1 MFITELY
8 LQFKLFIVFQCPIA
22 LFPTHM
28 HFLRENT
35 AVKTNVDVMEHTL
48 ITVTIVAKKGTTWT
62 APRQR
67 RAIPQVDV
75 DLQFWFYINTTLNIT
90 ICLIILCFFIDI
102 CCDGLHVQS
111 DGRSADYKFP
121 LLNITMTQD
130 TFGYYYNG
138 FYEDPKY
145 YTRITSAVISGRYSQ
160 NIIHRDSLGRWMVCY
175 IYS

>member
-1 MFITELY
+1 MSYCPVSHPYAF
-8 LQFKLFIVFQCPIA
+8 FKGKYCCEDERGCDGAYIDYSNNCC
-22 LFPTHM
+22 
-28 HFLRENT
+28 
-35 AVKTNVDVMEHTL
+35 
-48 ITVTIVAKKGTTWT
+48 KKGNYLNCPSAASCHSAGWC
-62 APRQR
+62 
-67 RAIPQVDV
+67 
-75 DLQFWFYINTTLNIT
+75 WFTVLILHKDTLNIT